1 MAFEFQLLH
10 KDKETGARAGRIF
23 TSHGVIDTPVFMP
36 VGTQAAVKT
45 MSPDELKKIGVRII
59 LANTYHLSLRPG
71 SGIIKKAGGLHKF
84 MSWDR
89 AVLTDSGGYQV
100 FSLAKL
106 RKVNEKGVE
115 FQSHIDG
122 SKHFFTPE
130 SIIEIQEDMGADII
144 MPLDECMAYPC
155 TYEYAKNSTRITSLW
170 AKKSKAAHRDNGQAL
185 FGIIQ
190 GNFYP
195 DLRKESCRAITE
207 LDFSGYAIGGVSVG
221 EDRSMCNEVIEGT
234 VPFLPE
240 GKPRYLMGVGDPE
253 DLFSGVEKG
262 MDMFDCVLPTR
273 NARNG
278 SIFTHKGRM
287 SIRSS
292 KNREV
297 FAPLDDE
304 CDCYVCKNYTRA
316 YLHHIFRCGEILALR
331 LNTWHNL
338 YFIGKLM
345 AEIRK
350 SILENRFSKY
360 RDEFIK
366 GFRKG
371 AA

>member
-45 MSPDELKKIGVRII
+45 MSPDELKEIGVRII

-84 MSWDR
+84 MNWDR

-130 SIIEIQEDMGADII
+130 RVIEIQEDMGADII
-144 MPLDECMAYPC
+144 MPLDECTPYPC
-155 TYEYAKNSTRITSLW
+155 TYEYAKNSTKLTSLW
-170 AKKSKAAHRDNGQAL
+170 AEKSKAAHRDNGQAL

-195 DLRKESCRAITE
+195 DLRKESFRAVTE
-207 LDFSGYAIGGVSVG
+207 LDFPGYAVGGVSVG
-221 EDRSMCNEVIEGT
+221 EDRSMRNEVMEKT

-240 GKPRYLMGVGDPE
+240 SKPRYLMGVGDPE
-253 DLFSGVEKG
+253 DLFSGVENG
-262 MDMFDCVLPTR
+262 VDMFDCVLPTR

-297 FAPLDDE
+297 FSPLDDE

-338 YFIGKLM
+338 YFIGKFM

-360 RDEFIK
+360 RDEFIR
-366 GFRKG
+366 GFRKENI
-371 AA
+371 